1 METSLTGILISIGT
15 IALIVL
21 MQMSFWF
28 PMGITKKQRT
38 NTSTAAADTSTDN
51 ATATA
56 TALMKE
62 KTEVDKKEDIISNEQ
77 QSSCIIIPN
86 LSFRNKTSNESNELL
101 SNESG
106 RDKNEKEISN
116 SSSSSSSSSL
126 DKKGSNDEV
135 KNNIEEN
142 EEDWFKMN
150 DGSTKKTGSNNN
162 NNNWRC
168 ACEFGFL
175 PAGMLK
181 TFGNAE
187 AIAKLGIGQC
197 YHKQ

>member
-1 METSLTGILISIGT
+1 MEKSLTGMLIPIGT
-15 IALIVL
+15 IVLIVL

-38 NTSTAAADTSTDN
+38 NTSTAADHTTGTGTSTDN
-51 ATATA
+51 ATDA
-56 TALMKE
+56 ALMKE
-62 KTEVDKKEDIISNEQ
+62 KVEVDKKEDIIINEQ
-77 QSSCIIIPN
+77 QSSCTIIPDQ
-86 LSFRNKTSNESNELL
+86 SSKNKTSNESNEV

-116 SSSSSSSSSL
+116 SSSSL
-126 DKKGSNDEV
+126 DTKKCNNGDEV
-135 KNNIEEN
+135 ENNKEDN
-142 EEDWFKMN
+142 EEDWFKIN
-150 DGSTKKTGSNNN
+150 DGSTKTGNNNN

-197 YHKQ
+197 YHKQS